1 MNPVKASG
9 RATLSGLKLPLATC
23 TATAAPQPTTKIA
36 AMDQAAQVDRVR
48 TVPPSSLE
56 LCHRSEFYSKT
67 VPRSLRGPHHDD
79 RSDCP
84 ARRLQRPANEAS
96 GHLGRPHPPV
106 ELVTVAAT
114 PEPRSSTPVVPSAC
128 P

>member
-1 MNPVKASG
+1 MNPVKGSKW
-9 RATLSGLKLPLATC
+9 ATLSGLKLPVATC
-23 TATAAPQPTTKIA
+23 RATAAPQPTTKIA

-56 LCHRSEFYSKT
+56 FCHRSEFYSKT

-84 ARRLQRPANEAS
+84 ARRLQRPANEARVTLD
-96 GHLGRPHPPV
+96 GPRPSP
-106 ELVTVAAT
+106 ELVTIAAT
-114 PEPRSSTPVVPSAC
+114 
-128 P
+128 